1 MMPCFRVGDQI
12 FLAESTFV
20 NEERFHWLFECSG
33 IRLNRRGRHSESPLV
48 IQETISQGAYHT
60 HTQMISKVCLGT
72 EPDY

>member
-12 FLAESTFV
+12 FLAEFTFV
-20 NEERFHWLFECSG
+20 NEERFHWLFECSR
-33 IRLNRRGRHSESPLV
+33 IRLNRRGRHSESPPV

-60 HTQMISKVCLGT
+60 HTQMISRVCLGT